1 MEIFTKYI
9 DSPLKT
15 LEISSTETHI
25 ISIMFV
31 DAKKVSAPN
40 RKESNTVPPTL
51 NKCIE
56 QLNEY
61 FAGKRKEFD
70 LPLNQK
76 GTDFQQTVWNEL
88 QNIPFGQTISY
99 LDLAK
104 KLGDKNVIRAAA
116 SANGKNKLTIVIPW
130 HRVIGSNGKM
140 IGYGGDIW
148 RKKWLLNHELD
159 NSEKIGRL
167 F

>member
-9 DSPLKT
+9 DSPLKII
-15 LEISSTETHI
+15 EISSTETHI
-25 ISIMFV
+25 TSIMFK

-40 RKESNTVPPTL
+40 RKESDAVSSIL
-51 NKCIE
+51 NECIK

-61 FAGKRKEFD
+61 FVGKRKEFD
-70 LPLNQK
+70 LPIQQE

-88 QNIPFGQTISY
+88 MNIPFGETISY

-116 SANGKNKLTIVIPW
+116 SANGKNKLGIVVPC

-148 RKKWLLNHELD
+148 RKKWLLNHELE
-159 NSEKIGRL
+159 NSEKKWRL